1 MSHYPLIISIENHCS
16 EAQQAK
22 MVSIFKEEFRD
33 ELGQSMLATE
43 NIMDIS
49 GKDESEYRLPS
60 PLELQGK
67 IILKASYKQEV
78 TESISV

>member
-1 MSHYPLIISIENHCS
+1 
-16 EAQQAK
+16 
-22 MVSIFKEEFRD
+22 MVAIFKEEFRD

-60 PLELQGK
+60 SLELQGK
-67 IILKASYKQEV
+67 ILLKASYKQEV
-78 TESISV
+78 

>member
-16 EAQQAK
+16 ETQQAK
-22 MVSIFKEEFRD
+22 MVAIFKEEFRD

-67 IILKASYKQEV
+67 ILLKASYKQEV
-78 TESISV
+78 